1 MSFTIIS
8 SPTWIEASKCLL
20 TKSGKDESL
29 KTTGLDFTDPFASLG
44 TIESFFDADEPE
56 ETTDKPEPKTNSY
69 FRIAMGEDEDE
80 PLTKSKS
87 GSSILGEFTSMFKG
101 L

>member
-1 MSFTIIS
+1 
-8 SPTWIEASKCLL
+8 
-20 TKSGKDESL
+20 L
-29 KTTGLDFTDPFASLG
+29 KTSGLDFTDPFASLG

-80 PLTKSKS
+80 PTTKSKS
-87 GSSILGEFTSMFKG
+87 GASILGEFTSMFKG
-101 L
+101 F

>member
-1 MSFTIIS
+1 V
-8 SPTWIEASKCLL
+8 LL

-29 KTTGLDFTDPFASLG
+29 KAFGLDFSDPYASLG
-44 TIESFFDADEPE
+44 TVESFFTPDESE
-56 ETTDKPEPKTNSY
+56 ETTDESEPKTNSY

-80 PLTKSKS
+80 PTTKSKS
-87 GSSILGEFTSMFKG
+87 GASILGEFTSMFKG